1 MTKRLLQLLINMTQQ
16 EQSEVE
22 IFAAF
27 VIVRRNIQTPLV
39 LNDDISSQ
47 ELMQL
52 VVNSGGYI
60 WLDVES
66 WNEGIKE
73 GLKDGKKEGI
83 KEGKKAGIQEAISLG
98 LELKFGIESLSLM
111 DKVNKIGS
119 IRKLE
124 MLKEAIKKVNNVDE
138 ISKLLSK

>member
-52 VVNSGGYI
+52 VENSGSFD
-60 WLDVES
+60 WLDAEEEDVYSLE
-66 WNEGIKE
+66 
-73 GLKDGKKEGI
+73 DGK
-83 KEGKKAGIQEAISLG
+83 AVHLCYV
-98 LELKFGIESLSLM
+98 F
-111 DKVNKIGS
+111 
-119 IRKLE
+119 
-124 MLKEAIKKVNNVDE
+124 
-138 ISKLLSK
+138 